1 MGIPIFYV
9 FVKLQYTFNIIGARA
24 SVKKFMNTI
33 DKSSTTIYNIV
44 VDDELYFKERWVKHE
59 CPI

>member
-9 FVKLQYTFNIIGARA
+9 FVKLQYTFNIIGARS
-24 SVKKFMNTI
+24 SVKNFMNTI

-44 VDDELYFKERWVKHE
+44 VDDELYFKERRVKHE